1 MVEREVNEMN
11 SELKLAA
18 AGATPGVS
26 AGTSPGP
33 NDAGAGA
40 KTGGVDDVLDEQAGL
55 NAEIDGLA
63 RARRRADAESAADEK
78 LAALK
83 RRMGK

>member
-1 MVEREVNEMN
+1 
-11 SELKLAA
+11 
-18 AGATPGVS
+18 
-26 AGTSPGP
+26 
-33 NDAGAGA
+33 
-40 KTGGVDDVLDEQAGL
+40 L
-55 NAEIDGLA
+55 NAEIDGLT